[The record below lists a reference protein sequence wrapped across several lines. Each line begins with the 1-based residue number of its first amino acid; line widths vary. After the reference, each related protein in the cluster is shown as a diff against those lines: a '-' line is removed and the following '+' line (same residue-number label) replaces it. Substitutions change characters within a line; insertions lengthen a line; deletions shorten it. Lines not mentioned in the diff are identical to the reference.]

1 MTGEDATIK
10 VIIVDDVA
18 ETRENIRK
26 LLQFE
31 SDIKINGVAATGRE
45 GVQLA
50 RDTSPDVVIM
60 DINMPDMDG
69 ISAAEAIRKELPS
82 IQIIILTVQ
91 SDPSYMRKAML
102 VGVRDFLTKPPV
114 IDELIHAIRRA
125 GKLAKEE
132 RRKFDERHP
141 VDAGGGTAEGGTSK
155 ALSYGKVIV
164 VYSPKG
170 GVGTTTVAT
179 NLAVTLHSPET
190 PVVIVDAELQFGDVA
205 MMLKERAKNTIIDL
219 APRSD
224 ELDPDVIDDVL
235 IDHES
240 TGVKILAA
248 PSRPEY
254 AENINENQFRKILA
268 YLRRLYSYII
278 VDTSSYLTDLVLSAV
293 DVSSIVV
300 MIATQ
305 NIPSINDARLFF
317 DLSDALGLER
327 ERILFVLSHYD
338 KRLPITP
345 EAVGEN
351 LAHDVSVVIPKDERV
366 AVPSANRGVPF
377 VISNKK
383 SPISQSILEMAEMVR
398 ERLAELDEARD
409 VVNI

>member
-1 MTGEDATIK
+1 MTGEDATIQ

-69 ISAAEAIRKELPS
+69 ITAAEAIRKELPS

-132 RRKFDERHP
+132 RRKLDDRYP
-141 VDAGGGTAEGGTSK
+141 VDAGAPAAEGSASATM
-155 ALSYGKVIV
+155 SYGKVIV

-179 NLAVTLHSPET
+179 NLAVTLHNPET
-190 PVVIVDAELQFGDVA
+190 PVVIVDAKLQFGDVA

-219 APRSD
+219 APRAD

-235 IDHES
+235 IDHAS
-240 TGVKILAA
+240 TGIKILAA

-278 VDTSSYLTDLVLSAV
+278 VDTSSYLSDLVLSAV

-327 ERILFVLSHYD
+327 ERILFALSHYD

-351 LAHDVSVVIPKDERV
+351 LAQEVSVVIPKDERV
-366 AVPSANRGVPF
+366 AVPSANRGIPF

-409 VVNI
+409 VVTI

>member
-1 MTGEDATIK
+1 MTGEDATIQ

-31 SDIKINGVAATGRE
+31 NDIKINGVAATGRE

-69 ISAAEAIRKELPS
+69 ITAAEAIRKELPS

-132 RRKFDERHP
+132 RRQLNERQP
-141 VDAGGGTAEGGTSK
+141 VDVGGAAEGGTTA

-179 NLAVTLHSPET
+179 NLAITLHSPET
-190 PVVIVDAELQFGDVA
+190 PAVIVDAKLQFGDVA

-219 APRSD
+219 APRAD
-224 ELDPDVIDDVL
+224 ELDPDVINDVL
-235 IDHES
+235 IGHEN
-240 TGVKILAA
+240 TGIKILAA

-254 AENINENQFRKILA
+254 AENITETQFRKILA

-351 LAHDVSVVIPKDERV
+351 LAQDISIVIPKDERV

>member
-132 RRKFDERHP
+132 RRKLDERHP
-141 VDAGGGTAEGGTSK
+141 VDSGGSAAEGGTSK
-155 ALSYGKVIV
+155 SLSYGKVIV

-170 GVGTTTVAT
+170 GVGTTTVA
-179 NLAVTLHSPET
+179 
-190 PVVIVDAELQFGDVA
+190 D
-205 MMLKERAKNTIIDL
+205 
-219 APRSD
+219 
-224 ELDPDVIDDVL
+224 
-235 IDHES
+235 
-240 TGVKILAA
+240 
-248 PSRPEY
+248 
-254 AENINENQFRKILA
+254 RK
-268 YLRRLYSYII
+268 
-278 VDTSSYLTDLVLSAV
+278 
-293 DVSSIVV
+293 
-300 MIATQ
+300 
-305 NIPSINDARLFF
+305 
-317 DLSDALGLER
+317 
-327 ERILFVLSHYD
+327 
-338 KRLPITP
+338 
-345 EAVGEN
+345 
-351 LAHDVSVVIPKDERV
+351 SVV
-366 AVPSANRGVPF
+366 
-377 VISNKK
+377 
-383 SPISQSILEMAEMVR
+383 
-398 ERLAELDEARD
+398 
-409 VVNI
+409 